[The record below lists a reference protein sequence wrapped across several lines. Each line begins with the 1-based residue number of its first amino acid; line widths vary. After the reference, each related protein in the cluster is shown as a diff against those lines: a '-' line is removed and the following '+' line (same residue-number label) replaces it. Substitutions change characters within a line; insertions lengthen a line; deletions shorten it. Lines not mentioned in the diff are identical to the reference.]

1 MSYFFYSI
9 KPPSKKIVSKD
20 LDGLR
25 DSSRG
30 RRARSENSREI
41 SLPPV
46 KENSADV
53 STKTP
58 ETKNNGKSRNVK
70 NT

>member
-1 MSYFFYSI
+1 MSYFFSSI

-30 RRARSENSREI
+30 RRARSENSRE
-41 SLPPV
+41 SNLPPV
-46 KENSADV
+46 KENSAYV
-53 STKTP
+53 SAKTP
-58 ETKNNGKSRNVK
+58 ETKSNGKSRNAK
-70 NT
+70 DT